1 MPHTPEGPGE
11 FVKVDKLGRGQ
22 GFDRIYT
29 APDGAMGGQTLW
41 VFDDNGFDQVMVI
54 TGRIGGEDVYLCLQN
69 PGNQFAPDQWD
80 KWSVMYSLPELADA
94 LEACRHFRRA
104 QVATGA
110 VGTVDED
117 GISHPPGSKHEE
129 HM

>member
-1 MPHTPEGPGE
+1 MPHTPEGPGD
-11 FVKVDKLGRGQ
+11 FVKLQTAEDKKLGGE
-22 GFDRIYT
+22 
-29 APDGAMGGQTLW
+29 TLW
-41 VFDDNGFDQVMVI
+41 RFEDNGHDQVMVI

-69 PGNQFAPDQWD
+69 PGNQFAPHQWAQ
-80 KWSVMYSLPELADA
+80 WYVMFALPELDDA

-110 VGTVDED
+110 VGTVDEY
-117 GISHPPGSKHEE
+117 GVSHPHGSKHEK